1 MKLITSSQE
10 ETRSLGIAST
20 YPPTLL
26 QDPFVGYSLIAEL
39 GRTVTK
45 RFRRPRDLSRS
56 GFSHLSLNAGT
67 VRHATRPPETLGY
80 RPPQLCNEAVTDE
93 RILQQSWW
101 VR

>member
-1 MKLITSSQE
+1 MT
-10 ETRSLGIAST
+10 TRSLSRLGGYFRIATRES
-20 YPPTLL
+20 
-26 QDPFVGYSLIAEL
+26 
-39 GRTVTK
+39 
-45 RFRRPRDLSRS
+45 RRPRDLSRS
-56 GFSHLSLNAGT
+56 GFSHLTLNAGT